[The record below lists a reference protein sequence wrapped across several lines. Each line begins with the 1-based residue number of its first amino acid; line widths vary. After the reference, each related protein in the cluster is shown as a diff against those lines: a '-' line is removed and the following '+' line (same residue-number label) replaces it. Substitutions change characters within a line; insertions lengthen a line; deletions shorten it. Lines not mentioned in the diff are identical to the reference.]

1 MKISAEG
8 LEFIREF
15 EKLKLE
21 AYRDSGGVWTV
32 GYGHTGA
39 DVTPGLKID
48 EPVAEALLRGDVGDA
63 ERCINSVVKV
73 ALSQP
78 EYDALCSFIFN
89 IGVKAFRESTMLRL
103 LNEENYTAAA
113 LQFKRWVYDDRRV
126 VAGLVNRREAE
137 RKLFEA

>member
-8 LEFIREF
+8 IEFIREF
-15 EKLKLE
+15 EKLRLQ
-21 AYRDSGGVWTV
+21 AYKDSGGVWTV
-32 GYGHTGA
+32 GYGHTGG
-39 DVTPGLKID
+39 DVKEGLKID
-48 EPVAEALLRGDVGDA
+48 AAVAEALLRGDVGDA

-73 ALSQP
+73 ALSQS
-78 EYDALCSFIFN
+78 EYDALCSFVFN

-103 LNEENYTAAA
+103 INAEDYGGAA
-113 LQFKRWVYDDRRV
+113 LQFKRWSYDNGRQ